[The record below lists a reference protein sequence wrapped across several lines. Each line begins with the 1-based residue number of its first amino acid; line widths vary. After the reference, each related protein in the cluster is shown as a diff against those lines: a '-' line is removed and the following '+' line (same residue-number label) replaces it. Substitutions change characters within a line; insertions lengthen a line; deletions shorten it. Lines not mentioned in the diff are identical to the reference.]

1 MAARYRS
8 KDLVLG
14 GEFIMADKKQITVNL
29 DENSLAKMDKLCK
42 NLNMNRAQVLRLLF
56 SGNVQSV
63 QFVCEALVSIENGLF
78 GGTHDI

>member
-14 GEFIMADKKQITVNL
+14 GKIIMADKKQITVNL
-29 DENSLAKMDKLCK
+29 DENSLAKMDKLCEK
-42 NLNMNRAQVLRLLF
+42 LNMNRAQVLRLLF
-56 SGNVQSV
+56 SGNVQNV